1 MSLRAPLG
9 RIAMISLQRSRHD
22 IKLDNADGVLCRG
35 ESRHARRTRSGLRR
49 SRVLQGDSGDHRG
62 FVHRCELMRIPG
74 EAADVDE
81 AIAGAILEFER
92 AQRVSDWTIAADCYE
107 VQTQR
112 AAV

>member
-1 MSLRAPLG
+1 
-9 RIAMISLQRSRHD
+9 
-22 IKLDNADGVLCRG
+22 
-35 ESRHARRTRSGLRR
+35 
-49 SRVLQGDSGDHRG
+49 
-62 FVHRCELMRIPG
+62 MRIPG